1 MFLKCAHGSES
12 LVRRRMAAMLGTI
25 RRWTPDEIAYLK
37 ANYGPKTATE
47 IAVTLKRSK
56 QSVLLKCMTIGLR
69 LTAEQTTRARSLG
82 RPDQTG
88 ENNPCWKGGV
98 SKINYRYTKRFRNKS
113 RDKTRAHDRV
123 RYALAT
129 GRLTKQPCQ
138 VCGCEKSESHHHD
151 YSKPLEV
158 EWLCRT
164 HHIAAD
170 KARRERERQSSPN
183 E

>member
-56 QSVLLKCMTIGLR
+56 QSVLLKCMTLGLR

-82 RPDQTG
+82 RPDQRG
-88 ENNPCWKGGV
+88 EKNPCWKAVRSV
-98 SKINYRYTKRFRNKS
+98 S
-113 RDKTRAHDRV
+113 ADRV
-123 RYALAT
+123 DGQPVHVDSLA
-129 GRLTKQPCQ
+129 
-138 VCGCEKSESHHHD
+138 
-151 YSKPLEV
+151 
-158 EWLCRT
+158 
-164 HHIAAD
+164 
-170 KARRERERQSSPN
+170 ERHPSLAER
-183 E
+183 